1 MNFIF
6 LLVIYLAFVSLGLP
20 DTLLGSAWPV
30 IQPELSVSLDA
41 QGLITLIVSCAT
53 IISCLFNERIV
64 RRMGTAK
71 ITALSGV
78 ITAAALLGYS
88 WCPSYL
94 WLLLFSVP
102 LGFGAGAVDTC
113 LNNYAALHFP
123 AKHVN
128 WMTCCYAV
136 GAAAGPLLLS
146 FVLEKDLNWRVG
158 YLIIAVIQF
167 AISFILIVTL
177 PIWKGRDYKGEKVEG
192 DTEIKMCDEDSRV
205 SPKKRGPLLL
215 IPGVAIALV
224 CYALFFAIQYGT
236 ALWAPSYLV
245 GIRCFSPQSAARTAS
260 LFYVCVM
267 VGRLVSGFLS
277 EKLSDKTLLRIGAV
291 FCIAGAFCLGLP
303 LTPVFYYVAM
313 ACIGI
318 GCAPIFPSMIHLTPS
333 RFGRRD
339 SQRVMGVQMAAAYAG
354 NLIIC
359 PFIGVVAE
367 RLGVLT
373 IPWFVFVLC
382 VLILV
387 LSEIVDYI
395 VGKHPAKE

>member
-303 LTPVFYYVAM
+303 LTPVFYYIAM

>member
-146 FVLEKDLNWRVG
+146 FVLEKDLNWRIG

-303 LTPVFYYVAM
+303 LTPVFYYIAM